1 MAVTTTKQG
10 EGFIGH
16 RVMRGSLHRLS
27 SNNVWFWRLGNLST
41 ARLIVSYGA
50 TLILVWNDL

>member
-50 TLILVWNDL
+50 TLILV